1 MQIYTKNERA
11 VIWIDI
17 FDFLTTKKQGEILAF
32 FDEPKDIFEQ
42 FANSY
47 DKLKSYLTKEQFD
60 KMTYALNSQFLDAH
74 ILELESQNVKV
85 LTYVSDGYPQFF
97 ENMND
102 KPLIFYYRGDIS
114 LLNSICVGVVGTRKP
129 TIYGKQVT
137 DKFSKALASN
147 NITIVSGL
155 AEGVDSI
162 AHNGALAVGG
172 KTIAV
177 MGSGF
182 NCIYP
187 KRNFELEKQ
196 IEQTGLVITEYKPNI
211 EPAQWHY
218 PVRNR
223 IIAGLSKAV
232 VITEASLK
240 SGTMHTK
247 DFCLD
252 YGIDIFAVPGEVT
265 SFASSGAN
273 ALIKNGQAEMAL
285 CPEDILSK
293 LNMSNKYKSVVKNL
307 QLSFEEQIIFNAI
320 DGEMHFDEI
329 QMKTKLDTKIL
340 LTLLTTMELNGII
353 KKLAGN
359 YYCKN

>member
-1 MQIYTKNERA
+1 MQLYTKNERA

-17 FDFLTTKKQGEILAF
+17 FDFLTTKKQEEILALF
-32 FDEPKDIFEQ
+32 NEPKDVFEL
-42 FANSY
+42 FE
-47 DKLKSYLTKEQFD
+47 KSYSVLEKYITKEQFD
-60 KMTYALNSQFLDAH
+60 KMCYALNSQFLDAH

-85 LTYVSDGYPQFF
+85 LTYVSDGYPEFF
-97 ENMND
+97 FNVDD
-102 KPLIFYYRGDIS
+102 KPLIFYYRGDIT
-114 LLNSICVGVVGTRKP
+114 LLNSVCVGIVGTRKP

-137 DKFSKALASN
+137 EKFSKALASN
-147 NITIVSGL
+147 GITIVSGL
-155 AEGVDSI
+155 ADGVDSV
-162 AHNGALAVGG
+162 AHLGALDVDG

-187 KRNFELEKQ
+187 KRNYELEKQ

-232 VITEASLK
+232 IITEASLK

-247 DFCLD
+247 DYCLE
-252 YGIDIFAVPGEVT
+252 YGIDIFAVPGEIT
-265 SFASSGAN
+265 SFSSSGAN

-293 LNMSNKYKSVVKNL
+293 LNMANEYKSVVKNL
-307 QLSFEEQIIFNAI
+307 QLSFEEQIIYNAI
-320 DGEMHFDEI
+320 DGETHFDEI
-329 QMKTKLDTKIL
+329 QIKTKFDTKML

-353 KKLAGN
+353 KRLAGN

>member
-1 MQIYTKNERA
+1 MQLYTKNERA

-17 FDFLTTKKQGEILAF
+17 FDFLTTKKQEEILALF
-32 FDEPKDIFEQ
+32 NEPKDVFEL
-42 FANSY
+42 FE
-47 DKLKSYLTKEQFD
+47 KSYSVLEKYITKEQFD
-60 KMTYALNSQFLDAH
+60 KMCYALNSQFLDAH

-85 LTYVSDGYPQFF
+85 LTYVSDGYPEFF
-97 ENMND
+97 FNVDN
-102 KPLIFYYRGDIS
+102 KPLIFYYRGDIT
-114 LLNSICVGVVGTRKP
+114 LLNSVCVGIVGTRKP

-137 DKFSKALASN
+137 EKFSKALASN
-147 NITIVSGL
+147 GITIVSGL
-155 AEGVDSI
+155 ADGVDSV
-162 AHNGALAVGG
+162 AHLGALAVDG

-187 KRNFELEKQ
+187 KRNYELEKQ

-232 VITEASLK
+232 IITEASLK

-247 DFCLD
+247 DYCLE
-252 YGIDIFAVPGEVT
+252 YGIDIFAVPGEIT
-265 SFASSGAN
+265 SFSSSGAN

-285 CPEDILSK
+285 CSEDILSK
-293 LNMSNKYKSVVKNL
+293 LNMANEYKSVVKNL
-307 QLSFEEQIIFNAI
+307 QLSFEEQIIYNAI
-320 DGEMHFDEI
+320 DGETHFDEI
-329 QMKTKLDTKIL
+329 QIKTKFDTKML

-353 KKLAGN
+353 KRLAGN